1 MEIILPGDEEYNW
14 LSLTILSTDLEIAVD
29 LFLKKRYAPAGW
41 IAS

>member
-14 LSLTILSTDLEIAVD
+14 LSLTIWSTDLEIAVD
-29 LFLKKRYAPAGW
+29 LFFLKRYAPAGW